1 MLQLCSAVVQAD
13 AACAADQC
21 MQSPSRLQMAGAG
34 DSQGPDSD
42 TEKWQGNISYKMHQ
56 FRAQHEINQQP
67 SPVTTCTQVD
77 WTQARNEPAWSFLER
92 EGLHF
97 LTFFSRQNLQVW
109 STVHSSELFYY
120 LLLPPS
126 DFAQL
131 VCRRLVSA
139 VSSLCIMTRCTRPR
153 QESACHWLEVANFS
167 LRPVRKIWGQLLV
180 FWGLLQALGV
190 REAF

>member
-1 MLQLCSAVVQAD
+1 
-13 AACAADQC
+13 

-109 STVHSSELFYY
+109 STQYTVQNYFTIFYCLRVTLHNWCADVWCLQSPVY
-120 LLLPPS
+120 ASWHPAPGPDKSPPVTDSRSLTSLS
-126 DFAQL
+126 DQ
-131 VCRRLVSA
+131 SA
-139 VSSLCIMTRCTRPR
+139 KF
-153 QESACHWLEVANFS
+153 EDNF
-167 LRPVRKIWGQLLV
+167 
-180 FWGLLQALGV
+180 
-190 REAF
+190 